1 MIADLDFI
9 ALGLDFVAFGLAFV
23 APGLDFV
30 ATDLVFVAKGVDCRR
45 GARSTGAKGYVGKAE
60 KSASQTIE

>member
-1 MIADLDFI
+1 VIADLDFI
-9 ALGLDFVAFGLAFV
+9 AL
-23 APGLDFV
+23 GLDFV